1 MASLKIKFDLGQH
14 QTCEAQSSA
23 HLIQQYLS
31 SMATVTAYRIN
42 LSRPLM

>member
-1 MASLKIKFDLGQH
+1 MASLKIKFDRGKH
-14 QTCEAQSSA
+14 QKYEAQSSA

-42 LSRPLM
+42 LSRPLI